1 MLSEQTAHLIDQR
14 GAVLEQLLADP
25 MQGLQVLLR
34 FALDRHKPHRRPGH
48 RFAYRLGIVGV
59 ILVAL
64 AVGGRRTAGSL
75 AFPCGRASRSRAPN
89 GAPSHTLPS
98 PPDMA
103 LASRASRAGA
113 CG

>member
-14 GAVLEQLLADP
+14 GAALEQLLADP

-64 AVGGRRTAGSL
+64 RGGSRLARSLSFSRGAGLLSRARPRVGGATRFHPHQTWL
-75 AFPCGRASRSRAPN
+75 
-89 GAPSHTLPS
+89 
-98 PPDMA
+98 
-103 LASRASRAGA
+103 
-113 CG
+113 